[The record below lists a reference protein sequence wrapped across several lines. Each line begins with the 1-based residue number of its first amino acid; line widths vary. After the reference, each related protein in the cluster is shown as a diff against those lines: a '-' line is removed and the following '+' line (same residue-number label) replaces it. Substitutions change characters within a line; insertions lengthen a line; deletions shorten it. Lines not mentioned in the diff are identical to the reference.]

1 MRKALN
7 IRDLREMAR
16 RRLTKSLFDFC
27 DKGSED
33 QISMRDTWRF
43 GHFNE
48 PTRIEGTKI
57 VVEVE
62 EERSP
67 DIVRVSC
74 AKPKAGP
81 RKKPGDDG
89 QGSLL

>member
-1 MRKALN
+1 MLDKNLLSEADICTQFITPAIQQAGWDFASQVRQ
-7 IRDLREMAR
+7 EVT
-16 RRLTKSLFDFC
+16 LTD
-27 DKGSED
+27 G
-33 QISMRDTWRF
+33 
-43 GHFNE
+43 
-48 PTRIEGTKI
+48 RIEGTKI

>member
-1 MRKALN
+1 MLDKKLLSEADICTQFITPAIQQAGWDFASQVRQ
-7 IRDLREMAR
+7 EVT
-16 RRLTKSLFDFC
+16 LTD
-27 DKGSED
+27 G
-33 QISMRDTWRF
+33 
-43 GHFNE
+43 
-48 PTRIEGTKI
+48 RIEGTKI